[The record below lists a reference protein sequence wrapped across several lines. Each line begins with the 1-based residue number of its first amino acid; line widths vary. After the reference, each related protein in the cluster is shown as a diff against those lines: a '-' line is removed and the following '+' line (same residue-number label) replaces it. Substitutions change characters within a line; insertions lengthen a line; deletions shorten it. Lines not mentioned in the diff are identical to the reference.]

1 MTNIRVG
8 IGYDIHQLK
17 LNLPFILG
25 GVQIEHNKGVVAHSD
40 GDILFHA
47 ISDALLGA
55 AGLGDIGHFFPDNDS
70 KYKNLNSAIILSD
83 VLEKL
88 TQLSYHIVNI
98 DITIVLEKPKLSSIL
113 AQIKKST
120 STLLKITTNQIN
132 IKATTSEKMG
142 FIGEE
147 KGVACYAVVLIEKI

>member
-25 GVQIEHNKGVVAHSD
+25 GIKINHKKGVVAHSD

-55 AGLGDIGHFFPDNDS
+55 AGLGDIGHFFPDNDP
-70 KYKNLNSAIILSD
+70 KHKNINSAIILSD
-83 VLEKL
+83 VLDKL
-88 TQLSYHIVNI
+88 GKLSYNIVNI
-98 DITIVLEKPKLSSIL
+98 DVTIVLEKPKLSAILSPIKQSI
-113 AQIKKST
+113 AT
-120 STLLKITTNQIN
+120 CLKLKENQIN
-132 IKATTSEKMG
+132 IKATTSERMG

-147 KGVACYAVVLIEKI
+147 KGIACYAVVLIEKI